1 MANQY
6 EVVYKPKNNTNTRT
20 TKHTATSEQ
29 KAKEV
34 VEKMG
39 GGGNVVISVKKVG

>member
-6 EVVYKPKNNTNTRT
+6 AVEYKQKNGTTKRT
-20 TKHTATSEQ
+20 TKITSTSEQ
-29 KAKEV
+29 KAKET

-39 GGGNVVISVKKVG
+39 GGNIVISIKVV